1 MSDYSIS
8 CILIVTAEFQ
18 ATGNLFGSIL
28 GFGPDSYCVELSNVN
43 DTSIITHYASHSW
56 VKPDFVKLL
65 EDCQIGILPREIEQA
80 GIAIEQVQSFL
91 NVLIISCKT
100 DIEPFQH
107 FAEILVAHDLIRYGS
122 M

>member
-1 MSDYSIS
+1 MSDYTIS
-8 CILIVTAEFQ
+8 CILIVPVEFQ
-18 ATGNLFGSIL
+18 STGNLLGMIL
-28 GFGPDSYCVELSNVN
+28 GFGPDSYCVELSNSN

-65 EDCQIGILPREIEQA
+65 EDCQAGILPLEVEQA
-80 GIAIEQVQSFL
+80 GITIEQVQTFL

-107 FAEILVAHDLIRYGS
+107 FSEVLVANDLIRYGS